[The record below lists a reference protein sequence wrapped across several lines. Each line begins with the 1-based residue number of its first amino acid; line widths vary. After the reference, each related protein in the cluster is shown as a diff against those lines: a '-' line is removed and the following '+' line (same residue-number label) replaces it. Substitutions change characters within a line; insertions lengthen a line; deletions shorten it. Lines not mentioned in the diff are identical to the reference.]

1 MVIGMTRT
9 ALHAA
14 APANRAAGPALALQ
28 ALSPPEREG
37 SAEVVRTV
45 VPAPGADSRL
55 ETQDGRTHRVSDP
68 AALAAAIDAQD
79 VGVRIDFDHQSEPM
93 SPTFQG
99 STAAVGWAR
108 RFRAAADGSIE
119 AVLDLSAGARRAIE
133 AGQYR
138 YLSPALWVDDETGE
152 VISMSSIAILNNPNM
167 QLAFHA
173 ADGGGGGG
181 DPDPAARERR
191 LAERERLL
199 AEREA
204 AAERQMTAAAQR
216 SVDGGGGAPLF

>member
-14 APANRAAGPALALQ
+14 APANRAAGLTLALQ
-28 ALSPPEREG
+28 ALSPPERDG
-37 SAEVVRTV
+37 AAEVVRTV
-45 VPAPGADSRL
+45 VPAPGADGRL
-55 ETQDGRTHRVSDP
+55 ETQDGRAHRVSDP

-119 AVLDLSAGARRAIE
+119 AVLDLSSRMRHEISGGCTGTCRRRCGSIGYIE
-133 AGQYR
+133 
-138 YLSPALWVDDETGE
+138 W
-152 VISMSSIAILNNPNM
+152 
-167 QLAFHA
+167 A
-173 ADGGGGGG
+173 ADRGGFAAWNGGSADRGG
-181 DPDPAARERR
+181 TQIRNPSVAATDR
-191 LAERERLL
+191 
-199 AEREA
+199 
-204 AAERQMTAAAQR
+204 
-216 SVDGGGGAPLF
+216 

>member
-14 APANRAAGPALALQ
+14 APANRAAGLTLALQ
-28 ALSPPEREG
+28 ALSPPERDG
-37 SAEVVRTV
+37 AAEVVRTV
-45 VPAPGADSRL
+45 VPAPGADGRL
-55 ETQDGRTHRVSDP
+55 ETQDGRAHRVSDP

-108 RFRAAADGSIE
+108 SFRAAADGSIE
-119 AVLDLSAGARRAIE
+119 AVLDLSSLARLAIE
-133 AGQYR
+133 GGQYR

-152 VISMSSIAILNNPNM
+152 VISMSSIAILNERR
-167 QLAFHA
+167 H
-173 ADGGGGGG
+173 
-181 DPDPAARERR
+181 PAPPGRPGPKGRRERESPKPPGPVR
-191 LAERERLL
+191 PSGPRPARRPP
-199 AEREA
+199 RA
-204 AAERQMTAAAQR
+204 AVPRCRPTARSPAGRAAGPR
-216 SVDGGGGAPLF
+216 